1 MHCHCTVKK
10 TSSSG
15 CPKDDISHVG
25 CWVHASRKFI
35 DAQKVAT
42 SKDKKTVRTGKA
54 NVAINYIATLY
65 TIEKQTKDTSS
76 EARH

>member
-1 MHCHCTVKK
+1 
-10 TSSSG
+10 
-15 CPKDDISHVG
+15 VG